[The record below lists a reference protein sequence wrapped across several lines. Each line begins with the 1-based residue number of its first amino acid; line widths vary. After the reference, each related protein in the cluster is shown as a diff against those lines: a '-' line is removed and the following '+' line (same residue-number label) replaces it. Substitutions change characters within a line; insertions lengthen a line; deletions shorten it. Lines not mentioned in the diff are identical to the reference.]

1 MRSGPVKA
9 AHPWREAAVEVTR
22 RQVLQAGV
30 AGVGVS
36 SLGFDL
42 EPAISVRQE
51 LRIEGATV
59 SHSVCPYCA
68 VGCALLAYTKKTA
81 GGKTELLQIEGDPD
95 SPVNEGRLCPKGATA
110 LQLAVSRR
118 RVQSPMYREPGA
130 LEWKQVS
137 WDFALDTLAR
147 NIKASRDRTFVT
159 TDGDGNVVNRCEGVA
174 FAGGAAFSSEE
185 GYLATKLMRGLGLIF
200 LEQQARV

>member
-1 MRSGPVKA
+1 
-9 AHPWREAAVEVTR
+9 VEVTR
-22 RQVLQAGV
+22 RQFLGAAV
-30 AGVGVS
+30 AGAVGGSV
-36 SLGFDL
+36 LGFDTA
-42 EPAISVRQE
+42 EAAVITQR
-51 LRIEGATV
+51 LRIEGASV

-68 VGCALLAYTKKTA
+68 VGCALVAYTKKHE
-81 GGKTELLQIEGDPD
+81 GGEVELLQIEGDPD

-118 RVQSPMYREPGA
+118 RVPNPLYREPGA
-130 LEWKQVS
+130 TEWKRVS
-137 WDFALDTLAR
+137 WDFAMDKLAK

-159 TDGDGNVVNRCEGVA
+159 TDADGNVVNRCEGVA

-185 GYLATKLMRGLGLIF
+185 GYLATKLMRGLGVVY

>member
-1 MRSGPVKA
+1 M
-9 AHPWREAAVEVTR
+9 EVTR
-22 RQVLQAGV
+22 RQFLQLSGT
-30 AGVGVS
+30 GVGLLAVS
-36 SLGFDL
+36 PLGFDIV
-42 EPAISVRQE
+42 PATRIKQH

-68 VGCALLAYTKKTA
+68 VGCAFVAYTKKA
-81 GGKTELLQIEGDPD
+81 PNGKVELLQIEGDPD

-110 LQLAVSRR
+110 LQLAVSSR
-118 RVQSPMYREPGA
+118 RVASPLYREPGA
-130 LEWKQVS
+130 QEWKQVS
-137 WDFALDTLAR
+137 WDFALDKLAR

-159 TDGDGNVVNRCEGVA
+159 TDADGNVVNRCEGVA

-185 GYLATKLMRGLGLIF
+185 GYLATKLMRGLGLVY